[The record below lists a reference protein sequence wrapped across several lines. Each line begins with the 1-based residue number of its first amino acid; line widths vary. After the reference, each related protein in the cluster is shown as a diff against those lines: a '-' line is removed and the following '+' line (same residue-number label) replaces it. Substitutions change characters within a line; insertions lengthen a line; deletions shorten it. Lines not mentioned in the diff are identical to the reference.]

1 MSARRAPLHGGR
13 ERRPD
18 RWVVPTL
25 ALLGTA
31 EGDAALAAYVAS
43 LHPPGRGSRSR
54 TSSGSRPAART
65 SITRR
70 SAFRCAMRLACWTRS
85 TCTRTAW
92 TGSRGSGRRA
102 ARLARRGREEHGEIR
117 GGGAGRAHLQG
128 HGGGFRVRAVR
139 RARRETRPG
148 GGGLGNPR
156 RARAV
161 RVAVVHVATRDSRRA
176 TRDARRATPS
186 RVGAWKGSRARDREE
201 PYRRRR
207 EAAAAKRAPRRVER
221 RVLLQVTPTR
231 NVTRSEPTPARP
243 RRRGRP
249 CSCRWTHIR
258 RACGPPR
265 RRLDE
270 RVHDPRRRLDGVG
283 AFLFVSS
290 RTHSASAAAAA
301 AAAAASGN
309 AYPLPFSLELLRELL
324 LCRLRRRPEHP
335 DPPGDSAA
343 GAGGASP

>member
-1 MSARRAPLHGGR
+1 MAGASA
-13 ERRPD
+13 D
-18 RWVVPTL
+18 PTDGSSQLL

-92 TGSRGSGRRA
+92 TGSRGSGDA
-102 ARLARRGREEHGEIR
+102 PHGLR
-117 GGGAGRAHLQG
+117 VAGERSTGKSVVEALGERTQG

-161 RVAVVHVATRDSRRA
+161 RVAVVHVATRD
-176 TRDARRATPS
+176 ARRATPS

-207 EAAAAKRAPRRVER
+207 GAPRQTRAAPSGTTRFIKSNVYPKRHPLGTYSGTSKAAWSSVLLSLDTHPPCLVDRRVAASTSASTTHAAASTASARSFSFL
-221 RVLLQVTPTR
+221 RVLV
-231 NVTRSEPTPARP
+231 PASTP
-243 RRRGRP
+243 RRR
-249 CSCRWTHIR
+249 
-258 RACGPPR
+258 PPR
-265 RRLDE
+265 R
-270 RVHDPRRRLDGVG
+270 
-283 AFLFVSS
+283 
-290 RTHSASAAAAA
+290 
-301 AAAAASGN
+301 GN
-309 AYPLPFSLELLRELL
+309 AYPLPFLLELLRELL